1 MHTKRLV
8 KLFTKISHVLPRICL
23 HMKTYCAFCATPLIV
38 VYTYGEM
45 CTCIHVSDY
54 AHMHISINVYMY
66 VQIYIYNIICVY
78 TSAYMYTVTCI
89 CVRAYVCVCVYV
101 YIYIDIHV
109 YASGYA

>member
-54 AHMHISINVYMY
+54 AHMHIFINVYMY
-66 VQIYIYNIICVY
+66 VQIYIYNMCVHIRINVY
-78 TSAYMYTVTCI
+78 GDMYMCKGVCM
-89 CVRAYVCVCVYV
+89 CVCMC
-101 YIYIDIHV
+101 IYIDIHV